1 MKRLMI
7 SALLASTLV
16 AAPLSAA
23 RAADGAYRLGP
34 QDRVRIKVTEWRGG
48 RGEAYDWEAF
58 TGEYLV
64 DPSGQLSL
72 PLIGEI
78 DAGGLTTSAVAR
90 LIGDRL
96 KARVGL
102 VERPDASVEIAQFRP
117 IYVVGQVDKPG
128 AYPYRPQLTVL
139 QAVSLAGGF
148 YRPPESGFQRL
159 ARESI
164 TAQGELRDVA
174 AERTALTARRARL
187 EAEMRGDAT
196 ITFPAGFETA
206 RGVQAAEDAVREE
219 RVLFESRKNTL
230 RSQVEALTQTKA
242 MIASE
247 IETLQAKTTSQERQ
261 LSLAQKELEGIT
273 SLMQRGLAVNPRLLA
288 VEQTVAQMEGLRL
301 DNVLAISRSRQD
313 ASRTDR
319 TIIELKTQRQN
330 TVLAELRETQIRL
343 SRLQEKAD
351 TLRSLIVDSEVV
363 APQALLAQ
371 QAGERRAPSYV
382 VVRQEPNGAR
392 EIAAKESDLVQP
404 GDVLKVDGPGGR
416 LSQQSALPSS
426 TSIALAP

>member
-1 MKRLMI
+1 MMRVFISTLM
-7 SALLASTLV
+7 ASTLLFSPV
-16 AAPLSAA
+16 RTTHAAEGEYRLSA
-23 RAADGAYRLGP
+23 

-48 RGEAYDWEAF
+48 RGEAYEWEAF

-78 DAGGLTTSAVAR
+78 DAGGLTTSEVAR
-90 LIGDRL
+90 LIGERL

-117 IYVVGQVDKPG
+117 IYVVGHVDKPG

-174 AERTALTARRARL
+174 AERTALMARRARL
-187 EAEMRGDAT
+187 EAEMRGADV
-196 ITFPAGFETA
+196 ITFPAIFENQ
-206 RGVQAAEDAVREE
+206 RGVQVAEDAVREE
-219 RVLFESRKNTL
+219 RVLFDSRRNAL

-247 IETLQAKTTSQERQ
+247 IETLQAKTVSQERQ
-261 LSLAQKELEGIT
+261 LTLAQKELEGIN

-288 VEQTVAQMEGLRL
+288 VEQTVAQMEGARL
-301 DNVLAISRSRQD
+301 DNVLAVSRARQDISR
-313 ASRTDR
+313 TER
-319 TIIELKTQRQN
+319 TIIDLKTQRQN

-343 SRLQEKAD
+343 VRLEEKSD
-351 TLRSLIVDSEVV
+351 TLRSLIVDSEIV
-363 APQALLAQ
+363 APKALLAQ

-382 VVRQEPNGAR
+382 MVRPGPGGAR
-392 EIAAKESDLVQP
+392 EITARESDLVQP
-404 GDVLKVDGPGGR
+404 GDVLKVDGPGSR
-416 LSQQSALPSS
+416 SLQSASPGS
-426 TSIALAP
+426 TNVALAP